1 MNDALV
7 GNWNYPTQVRFG
19 AGRLDELGDCLAELG
34 IARPLVVTDAG
45 LASLPVIARLL
56 ALCSDAG
63 RGAAVFADVDGNPV
77 GRNVDAG
84 IEAFRA
90 GGHDGVIAIGGGS
103 ALDVGKAIG
112 LMADQRCSLWDLED
126 VGDNWRRADAAAIVP
141 CVAIPTTAG
150 TGSEVGR
157 SSVITN
163 ETERRKVIVFHPGI
177 VPDLVLCDPELT
189 ISLPARL
196 TAATGMDAL
205 SHNLEAWC
213 ARGFHPLAD
222 GIALEG
228 VCLVASSLRRAF
240 AEPEDLEARAA
251 MLAASLMGATA
262 FQKGLGAMHAMS
274 HPIGARLGCH
284 HGEINAVVMPYVL
297 AHNLP
302 AIEGRLERLARAI
315 ALPDPTARGF
325 VDWTVELKAVLG
337 IATTLAELGV
347 TEDRV
352 EELAAMAA
360 VDPAGAGNPLPL
372 TEADYAGLFRNSLS
386 GRLPDA

>member
-1 MNDALV
+1 MTELLS
-7 GNWNYPTQVRFG
+7 GNWNYPTKVRFG
-19 AGRLDELGDCLAELG
+19 AGRLAEIDDGLAELG
-34 IARPLVVTDAG
+34 ITRPLVVTDAG
-45 LASLPVIARLL
+45 LASLPVIDRLL
-56 ALCSDAG
+56 ELCAGAG
-63 RGAAVFADVDGNPV
+63 RAATLFSDVDGNPV

-84 IEAFRA
+84 IDAYRQGA
-90 GGHDGVIAIGGGS
+90 HDGVVAIGGGS
-103 ALDVGKAIG
+103 ALDVGKAIA
-112 LMADQRCSLWDLED
+112 LMAAQRCSLWDLED
-126 VGDNWRRADAAAIVP
+126 VGDNWRRADGTAIAP
-141 CVAIPTTAG
+141 CIAIPTTAG

-163 ETERRKVIVFHPGI
+163 EAVRRKIIVFHPGI
-177 VPDLVLCDPELT
+177 VPDLVICDPELT

-213 ARGFHPLAD
+213 ARGFHPMAD

-228 VCLVASSLRRAF
+228 VCLVARSLQRAV
-240 AEPEDLEARAA
+240 AEPGDLEARAA

-302 AIEGRLERLARAI
+302 AIEERLAQLARAI
-315 ALPDPTARGF
+315 ELPEPTARGF
-325 VDWTVELKAVLG
+325 VEWTVELKAALG
-337 IATTLAELGV
+337 IPTTLVELGV
-347 TEDRV
+347 TGDRV
-352 EELAAMAA
+352 EELAAMAV
-360 VDPAGAGNPLPL
+360 VDPAGVGNPMPL
-372 TEADYAGLFRNSLS
+372 TEDDYVVLYRAALA
-386 GRLPDA
+386 GRLPGG